1 MDIWN
6 YAHNFACES
15 RTRVADDERNAGDS
29 ARFDGEPLRA
39 ISTSQAPATAL
50 AKRVS
55 VIFKERKK
63 ERKKER
69 NIIINIKININI
81 KFKY

>member
-50 AKRVS
+50 AKKGERN
-55 VIFKERKK
+55 FERKK

-69 NIIINIKININI
+69 K
-81 KFKY
+81 